1 MDKELRGYVIELIT
15 MIIILIFIV
24 PICANA
30 SNEYSTKQEILLS
43 GINTTIDIT
52 NKEGNLKQLN
62 LYSNTNKPIKVKLG
76 LKITKFYDE
85 YTVTIDDQ
93 VYNLNDLEYLE
104 DENNRYYILGTYEI
118 KEIKNIDFE
127 LKVKERNYYDEF
139 LTYSFYTE
147 GTI

>member
-30 SNEYSTKQEILLS
+30 SNKYSTKQEILLS
-43 GINTTIDIT
+43 GLNTTIDIT

-62 LYSNTNKPIKVKLG
+62 LYSNVNKPIKVKLG

-85 YTVTIDDQ
+85 YTVNIDEK
-93 VYNLNDLEYLE
+93 VYNLNDLECLE

-118 KEIKNIDFE
+118 TETKNIDFE
-127 LKVKERNYYDEF
+127 LKVKEKNYYDES
-139 LTYSFYTE
+139 LTSSFYTE

>member
-30 SNEYSTKQEILLS
+30 SNKYSTKQEILLN
-43 GINTTIDIT
+43 GLNTTIDIT

-62 LYSNTNKPIKVKLG
+62 LYSNVNKPIKVKLG